1 MKNIAFALC
10 SLVCIAT
17 SAHAALP
24 SEMADLQGRPGT
36 LVTTMSGKVLE
47 RESNIDC
54 TIEESDYGEGS
65 VILSA
70 GTYFT
75 PTAHLDDA
83 KREVKGSTVT
93 YTTTSNGKRV
103 GGSVCGD
110 IAPLTSYKQT
120 VIVTPTS
127 LTIREKFTCAIFDR
141 NDIVTTCTLK

>member
-24 SEMADLQGRPGT
+24 TEMAKLQGRPGT
-36 LVTTMSGKVLE
+36 LMSYFNGDVFE
-47 RESNIDC
+47 SESNIDC
-54 TIEESDYGEGS
+54 TIEESEYGEGS
-65 VILSA
+65 VILKA

-75 PTAHLDDA
+75 PSADLEDA
-83 KREVKGSTVT
+83 EKKVKGDTVT
-93 YTTTSNGKRV
+93 YTTTSTGKRV

-110 IAPLTSYKQT
+110 MVPLTSYKQT
-120 VIVTPTS
+120 VIVTKTS